1 MLELRQHLAE
11 AKIALRAAKDALETA
26 KIVATM
32 EVGGK
37 NEAERKTNAAVAL
50 LENRAYA
57 EALAHV
63 RDCEATVE
71 RAEADIAEQ
80 EYQLRVREV
89 AARERLAEA
98 LKGRRVDDAVADAYD
113 YTQDAEAAEATYQYQ
128 SRQPPLP
135 DDWYKQR

>member
-1 MLELRQHLAE
+1 MTLRQHLAE
-11 AKIALRAAKDALETA
+11 ARTSLRTAKDALETA

-37 NEAERKTNAAVAL
+37 NEAERKSNAAMAL
-50 LENRAYA
+50 LNDRAYT

-63 RDCEATVE
+63 RDCEADVE
-71 RAEADIAEQ
+71 RAEAEIAEQ

-98 LKGRRVDDAVADAYD
+98 LMGKRVDDAAADVVFTRNGTPIHLD
-113 YTQDAEAAEATYQYQ
+113 
-128 SRQPPLP
+128 